1 MLDMID
7 MINNTINNM
16 INRINKI
23 NVTNMLDTDQHAR
36 SPMVRACYQACHSG
50 KAYKKLDGY
59 CLLVLLW
66 NMLKG
71 ERAGGNCINY
81 TNVAY

>member
-7 MINNTINNM
+7 MINNMINNM

-23 NVTNMLDTDQHAR
+23 NVINMINVTKMLDTDQHAR
-36 SPMVRACYQACHSG
+36 SPIVRACYQACHSG

-59 CLLVLLW
+59 CLLVL
-66 NMLKG
+66 
-71 ERAGGNCINY
+71 
-81 TNVAY
+81 